1 MKKTLIVAALGAAF
15 VAQFA
20 AAEVTVYGSIRE
32 SLEYDQLKDA
42 GGKDYK
48 GEVQLID
55 QSSRFGFK
63 GSDALDIGGKVIW
76 QIESAIKT
84 SGNGGTGNT
93 TWGGRNTFGGWQG
106 DWGTVRFGN
115 YDSAYK
121 TLLTSSDLSSL
132 FDNFADTA
140 DYKGKGAVFA
150 QLNSRLQNSVSYDSP
165 KFGGFQVRGSWGL
178 DQNAQEGN
186 NSPIYA
192 ASALYSGYGFVGGLG
207 YYYSDN
213 RTFAQT
219 TGLSSADHINA
230 DNSVTPAVKANTTSG
245 ASTWATNLALGYK
258 FDFGLQLGGGWEHID
273 SDDGKAGSDW
283 DNYAVVGNYKFGQ
296 FEVQGVYA
304 WSKDQLGV
312 SDNSGAQASLGLVY
326 YATKQTRFYTYLVN
340 LDNDSKGKF
349 KNNSGSLTPD
359 YVDQDGF
366 AFSLGL
372 RTDF

>member
-1 MKKTLIVAALGAAF
+1 MKRTVLSVLLATTFLGAAA
-15 VAQFA
+15 AQ
-20 AAEVTVYGSIRE
+20 AEVTVYGSIRE

-42 GGKDYK
+42 GGKDYR

-63 GSDALDIGGKVIW
+63 GSDKLDIGGKVIW

-106 DWGTVRFGN
+106 DWGTLRFGN

-132 FDNFADTA
+132 FDNYADTA
-140 DYKGKGAVFA
+140 DYKGKGAVYA

-165 KFGGFQVRGSWGL
+165 KFGGFQIRGSWGL
-178 DQNAQEGN
+178 DQNAQTSTN
-186 NSPIYA
+186 APVYTA
-192 ASALYSGYGFVGGLG
+192 AALYSGYGFVGGLG
-207 YYYSDN
+207 GFYAKD
-213 RTFAQT
+213 RTFSQA
-219 TGLSSADHINA
+219 TGVSNA
-230 DNSVTPAVKANTTSG
+230 DNSITATTDG
-245 ASTWATNLALGYK
+245 AATWATNLALGYK
-258 FDFGLQLGGGWEHID
+258 FDFGLQLGAGWEHVD
-273 SDDGKAGSDW
+273 SDDGKTGTDW
-283 DNYAVVGNYKFGQ
+283 ENYAVVGNYKFGQ

-304 WSKDQLGV
+304 WSDELLGQA
-312 SDNSGAQASLGLVY
+312 DNSGAQASLGLVY

-340 LDNDSKGKF
+340 IDNDAKGKF

-359 YVDQDGF
+359 FVDQDGY
-366 AFSLGL
+366 AFSVGF

>member
-1 MKKTLIVAALGAAF
+1 MKKTLIAAALGAAF

-32 SLEYDQLKDA
+32 SLEYDQMDDA
-42 GGKDYK
+42 GGKDYQ

-55 QSSRFGFK
+55 QTSRLGFK
-63 GSDALDIGGKVIW
+63 GSDQLDIGGKVIW
-76 QIESAIKT
+76 QIESAVKT

-106 DWGTVRFGN
+106 DWGTLRFGN

-121 TLLTSSDLSSL
+121 TLLTSSDLSSI

-140 DYKGKGAVFA
+140 DFKGKGSVYA

-165 KFGGFQVRGSWGL
+165 KFGGFQVRGSYGL
-178 DQNAQEGN
+178 DQGAEAGN
-186 NSPIYA
+186 DSPVYA
-192 ASALYSGYGFVGGLG
+192 LAALYSGYGFVGGLG
-207 YYYSDN
+207 GYYAEN
-213 RTFAQT
+213 RTFSQANV
-219 TGLSSADHINA
+219 SNADH
-230 DNSVTPAVKANTTSG
+230 STSPITDG

-258 FDFGLQLGGGWEHID
+258 FDFGLQLGGGWEHVD
-273 SDDGKAGSDW
+273 SDDGKTGSDW
-283 DNYAVVGNYKFGQ
+283 DNFAVAGNYKFGQ
-296 FEVQGVYA
+296 FEVQGAYA
-304 WSKDQLGV
+304 WTKDVLNQT
-312 SDNSGAQASLGLVY
+312 DNSGAQASLGLVY

-340 LDNDSKGKF
+340 VDNDTKGKF

>member
-1 MKKTLIVAALGAAF
+1 MKKTLIAAALGAAF

-20 AAEVTVYGSIRE
+20 AAEVTVYGSIRQ
-32 SLEYDQLKDA
+32 SLEYDQLKDVTVN
-42 GGKDYK
+42 GVSKDYR
-48 GEVQLID
+48 GEGQLID

-63 GSDALDIGGKVIW
+63 GSDKLDIGGKVIW

-165 KFGGFQVRGSWGL
+165 VFSGFQVRGSWGL
-178 DQNAQEGN
+178 DQNAQNGGE
-186 NSPIYA
+186 SPIYA

-207 YYYSDN
+207 YYYAKN
-213 RTFAQT
+213 RTFTQA
-219 TGLSSADHINA
+219 TGLASADQA
-230 DNSVTPAVKANTTSG
+230 ANTTSG

-258 FDFGLQLGGGWEHID
+258 FDFGLQLGGGWEHVN
-273 SDDGKAGSDW
+273 SDDSKAGQDW

-304 WSKDQLGV
+304 WSQDQMGV
-312 SDNSGAQASLGLVY
+312 SDNSGQQASLGLVY
-326 YATKQTRFYTYLVN
+326 YATKQTRFYTYLVDVN
-340 LDNDSKGKF
+340 NDNKGKF

-359 YVDQDGF
+359 YASQDGF
-366 AFSLGL
+366 AWSVGF

>member
-1 MKKTLIVAALGAAF
+1 MKKTLIAAALGAAF

-42 GGKDYK
+42 GGKDYN

-63 GSDALDIGGKVIW
+63 GSDKLDIGGKVIW

-106 DWGTVRFGN
+106 DWGTLRFGN

-132 FDNFADTA
+132 FDNYADTA
-140 DYKGKGAVFA
+140 DYKGKGAVYA

-178 DQNAQEGN
+178 DQNSQAGG

-207 YYYSDN
+207 YYYSKN

-219 TGLSSADHINA
+219 TGLASADQA
-230 DNSVTPAVKANTTSG
+230 SNTTSG

-258 FDFGLQLGGGWEHID
+258 FDFGLQLGAGWEHID
-273 SDDGKAGSDW
+273 SDNGKTGTDW
-283 DNYAVVGNYKFGQ
+283 ENYAVVGNYKFGQ

-304 WSKDQLGV
+304 WSDEQMGV
-312 SDNSGAQASLGLVY
+312 ADNSGAQASLGLVY

-340 LDNDSKGKF
+340 LDNDTKGKF

-359 YVDQDGF
+359 FVDQDGY
-366 AFSLGL
+366 AFSVGF

>member
-1 MKKTLIVAALGAAF
+1 MKRTILSALLATTFLSAGAAY
-15 VAQFA
+15 
-20 AAEVTVYGSIRE
+20 AEVTVYGSIRE
-32 SLEYDQLKDA
+32 SLEYDQLDDA
-42 GGKDYK
+42 GGKNYQ

-55 QSSRFGFK
+55 QSSRLGFK
-63 GSDALDIGGKVIW
+63 GSDQLDIGGKVIW

-106 DWGTVRFGN
+106 DWGTLRFGN

-121 TLLTSSDLSSL
+121 TLLTSSDLSSI

-140 DYKGKGAVFA
+140 DFKGKGTVYA

-165 KFGGFQVRGSWGL
+165 KFGGFQVRGSYGL
-178 DQNAQEGN
+178 DQGAETGN

-192 ASALYSGYGFVGGLG
+192 VSALYSGYGFVGGLG
-207 YYYSDN
+207 GYYAEN
-213 RTFAQT
+213 RTFSQAS
-219 TGLSSADHINA
+219 GAANA
-230 DNSVTPAVKANTTSG
+230 DKTVTTITDG

-258 FDFGLQLGGGWEHID
+258 FDFGLQLGAGWEHVD
-273 SDDGKAGSDW
+273 SDDGKTGSDW
-283 DNYAVVGNYKFGQ
+283 ENYAVAGNYKFGQ
-296 FEVQGVYA
+296 FEVQGAYA
-304 WSKDQLGV
+304 WSDELLGQA
-312 SDNSGAQASLGLVY
+312 DNSGAQASLGLVY

-340 LDNDSKGKF
+340 VDNDGKGKF
-349 KNNSGSLTPD
+349 QNNSGSLKPD

-366 AFSLGL
+366 ALSLGL